1 MLLPG
6 RQDNGRPMGL
16 PSWIEEL
23 RARFLADEAS
33 AFLVH
38 GEVTDS
44 VWNVD
49 GEMLDAV
56 DVLVR
61 FLRPTR
67 PVIGILRPHPPPS
80 RLEFADFA
88 DRAKFEN
95 LVRAYEAVE
104 RRTDH
109 LDERDPEHALG
120 RIWRALSTAGTD
132 QAYLVT
138 GTEQI
143 VPGHR
148 KRVEPIPGAPDL
160 FSWPRHAT
168 LRKSNNVIVFL
179 AEDPAAV
186 RTELR
191 EGATSIEAR
200 LPEPD
205 TEPEPEPDPESST
218 PPSAA

>member
-1 MLLPG
+1 MAWPG
-6 RQDNGRPMGL
+6 
-16 PSWIEEL
+16 WIEEL

-38 GEVTDS
+38 GAITGD
-44 VWNVD
+44 VWDVD
-49 GEMLDAV
+49 GEHVDALAA
-56 DVLVR
+56 LVR

-80 RLEFADFA
+80 RLEFADFS
-88 DRAKFEN
+88 DRSRFET

-109 LDERDPEHALG
+109 LDEQDAEHALG

-132 QAYLVT
+132 QAYIVT
-138 GTEQI
+138 GTERI
-143 VPGHR
+143 APGHR

-160 FSWPRHAT
+160 FSWPRHAM
-168 LRKSNNVIVFL
+168 LRKSNNVLVFL
-179 AEDPAAV
+179 AADPAAV

-191 EGATSIEAR
+191 EAATLIEAR
-200 LPEPD
+200 LPD
-205 TEPEPEPDPESST
+205 PEPEPDTVPDEEPASST
-218 PPSAA
+218 PPSE

>member
-1 MLLPG
+1 MAMPG
-6 RQDNGRPMGL
+6 
-16 PSWIEEL
+16 WIEEL

-38 GEVTDS
+38 GDVADK
-44 VWNVD
+44 VWDAD
-49 GEMLDAV
+49 GETLDAV
-56 DVLVR
+56 GVLVR

-80 RLEFADFA
+80 RLEFADFT
-88 DRAKFEN
+88 DRAKFDN
-95 LVRAYEAVE
+95 LVRAFEAVE
-104 RRTDH
+104 ARTDH
-109 LDERDPEHALG
+109 LDEQNPERALG

-138 GTEQI
+138 ETDRI
-143 VPGHR
+143 VPAHR

-168 LRKSNNVIVFL
+168 LRRSNNVIVFL
-179 AEDPAAV
+179 AEEPSAV
-186 RTELR
+186 RVELR
-191 EGATSIEAR
+191 EAATPIAAHV
-200 LPEPD
+200 PEPD
-205 TEPEPEPDPESST
+205 TEPDPEPEPESST